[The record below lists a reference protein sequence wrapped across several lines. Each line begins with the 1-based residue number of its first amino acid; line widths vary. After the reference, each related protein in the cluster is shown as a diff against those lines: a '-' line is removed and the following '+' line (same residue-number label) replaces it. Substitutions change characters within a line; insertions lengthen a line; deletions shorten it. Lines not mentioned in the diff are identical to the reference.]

1 MAYPNPT
8 TGKLFI
14 PTNQGVFEV
23 YNLLGMRILIPHLD
37 SNREIIE
44 LDFKG
49 FAKGVYQIHFIENG
63 QTIKICVI

>member
-1 MAYPNPT
+1 MKT
-8 TGKLFI
+8 KL
-14 PTNQGVFEV
+14 GSFEV
-23 YNLLGMRILIPHLD
+23 YNSLGMRILIPHLD

-63 QTIKICVI
+63 QTIKICVT